1 VGGGVGDEAGLEG
14 GGGELTVRGY
24 LPDLRSRNQ
33 SRNEGAEMGRGGQI
47 SNQREKEQWRWRRGE
62 GRVATNLDVVVRSG
76 CGEAAGDGVEVEAEH
91 RLLVVPVDLQR
102 PAPHLVEWWWMG
114 LRRSGVPPQRISP
127 PPLALARWLRL
138 QSSLSLSLSLSLSHT
153 HTHTHTLHSLSLGFG
168 FGGEGKRPA
177 AGK

>member
-1 VGGGVGDEAGLEG
+1 MGGGVGDQAGLEG
-14 GGGELTVRGY
+14 GGGELAVRRY

-33 SRNEGAEMGRGGQI
+33 SRNEDAEMGEGGGGRGANLE
-47 SNQREKEQWRWRRGE
+47 SARDRAMAVEERRGE

-127 PPLALARWLRL
+127 PPLALARCLRL
-138 QSSLSLSLSLSLSHT
+138 QSPSLSHT
-153 HTHTHTLHSLSLGFG
+153 HTTHSLSLSLGFG
-168 FGGEGKRPA
+168 LGGRETASGGK
-177 AGK
+177 